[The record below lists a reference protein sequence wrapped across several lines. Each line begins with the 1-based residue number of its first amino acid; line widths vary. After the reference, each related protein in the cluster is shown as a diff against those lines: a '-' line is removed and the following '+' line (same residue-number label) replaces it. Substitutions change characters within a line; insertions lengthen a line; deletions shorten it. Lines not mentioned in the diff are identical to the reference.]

1 MTAYTEYATA
11 TGELGTLWD
20 FPDDETRD
28 ANVRTGYSFVAG
40 THDPATQYVSGGV
53 ITTRPTYAYTKSGL
67 TITAH
72 PTVCDVWI
80 EGVKYANNST
90 AIVIDFSVNGTY
102 AVTVKAFP
110 YQDWT
115 TSMTQ

>member
-1 MTAYTEYATA
+1 MIATEYVTA
-11 TGELGTLWD
+11 TGELLGKFWGDNLTDIQAQCLSGRSAIEGD
-20 FPDDETRD
+20 
-28 ANVRTGYSFVAG
+28 Y
-40 THDPATQYVSGGV
+40 DPATQYVSGGV
-53 ITTRPTYAYTKSGL
+53 ITTRPTYSYTKSGL

-90 AIVIDFSVNGTY
+90 ANIAIDFSVNGTY
-102 AVTVKAFP
+102 SVTVKSFP
-110 YQDWT
+110 HQDWT